1 MPYMHVNDIIQGC
14 LAGDSSCQKQLFDR
28 LSGKMMGVCM
38 RYSRDKMEAEDLLQ
52 DCFIKVYTN
61 LSSYKNDGPFEVWVR
76 RIIINTSIKRY
87 HKMSYQNES
96 SSSDLMPEKQ
106 TSYSAY
112 DSILYDELLSLVNEL
127 PEGYRVVFNLYA
139 IEGFSHKEI
148 AEMLDIK
155 EATSRS
161 QLVKARMVLQEKIA
175 KSQKV
180 VI

>member
-1 MPYMHVNDIIQGC
+1 MHVNDIIQGC
-14 LAGDSSCQKQLFDR
+14 LAGDTSCQKQLFDR

-52 DCFIKVYTN
+52 ECFIKVYLN
-61 LSSYKNDGPFEVWVR
+61 LATYKNDGPFELWVR

-96 SSSDLMPEKQ
+96 PSSDFLPERQ
-106 TSYSAY
+106 TSASAH
-112 DSILYDELLSLVNEL
+112 DGILYEELLGLVNEL
-127 PEGYRVVFNLYA
+127 PDGYRVVFNLYA

-148 AEMLDIK
+148 GELLNIK

-161 QLVKARMVLQEKIA
+161 QLVKARMVLQEKIT
-175 KSQKV
+175 KSQKI